1 MFNKISVVKCNQNY
15 FDNKYI
21 SIYTFIYYKNGSN
34 HLLNRNAIDKYC
46 INKAILLRSI
56 LYDDKSNTRKY
67 YHTSPIQKTYVR
79 Y

>member
-1 MFNKISVVKCNQNY
+1 MFNKISVVTCNQNY

-46 INKAILLRSI
+46 IN
-56 LYDDKSNTRKY
+56 
-67 YHTSPIQKTYVR
+67 
-79 Y
+79 